1 MRDLRQWAEFATG
14 GHVEQLDAQ
23 SVTTSDIRLWV
34 AKLSRD
40 GDSPRTL
47 RRKLSALRAF
57 YAYLIKRHGFTS
69 NPAADIHSPKA
80 DKPLPVY
87 VRQNE
92 MAALLADDFDAGD
105 FTEVRNRLILLMFYS
120 TGMRTTE
127 LETLL
132 DTNVN
137 TQRGELKVLGK
148 RNKERII
155 PFGDELSEMITLY
168 RQLRDTTVGGAPT
181 NEFFVRPDGQPLYRQ
196 LIYRVVHSAL
206 QGRTVAPRQSPHV
219 LRHTFAGDMLNNGA
233 DLFSVQQLLGHKSLE
248 TTQVYTHITYQE
260 LKNNYQLAHP
270 RAAKKGGTHG
280 S

>member
-1 MRDLRQWAEFATG
+1 
-14 GHVEQLDAQ
+14 
-23 SVTTSDIRLWV
+23 
-34 AKLSRD
+34 
-40 GDSPRTL
+40 
-47 RRKLSALRAF
+47 LRAF

-69 NPAADIHSPKA
+69 NPVADIHSPKA

-92 MAALLADDFDAGD
+92 MAAILADDYDAAD
-105 FTEVRNRLILLMFYS
+105 FTEVRNRLIILMFYS

-168 RQLRDTTVGGAPT
+168 RQLRNTTVGGAPT

-206 QGRTVAPRQSPHV
+206 QGRTVAPRQSPPRVAPHICRRYAQQRCRPI
-219 LRHTFAGDMLNNGA
+219 LRATAAWAQIIRNNTGVHTYHL
-233 DLFSVQQLLGHKSLE
+233 
-248 TTQVYTHITYQE
+248 
-260 LKNNYQLAHP
+260 P
-270 RAAKKGGTHG
+270 RT
-280 S
+280 